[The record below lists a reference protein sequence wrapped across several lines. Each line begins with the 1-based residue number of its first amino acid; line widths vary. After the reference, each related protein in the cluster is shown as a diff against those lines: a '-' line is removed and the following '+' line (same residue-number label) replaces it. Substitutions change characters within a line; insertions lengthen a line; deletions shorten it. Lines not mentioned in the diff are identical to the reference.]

1 MKVLVLGGGPGGLYS
16 AILLKKSHPDWAVRL
31 VERNPPDATYGWGIV
46 FSDRTL
52 GGLHEADAKTHAQIT
67 DRLVFWDVV
76 EVRLPGSV
84 TRCGGN
90 VFCGMSRKVLL
101 DILQRR
107 CRELGVALDF
117 RTELDDVRLLEGSDL
132 VVAADGI
139 NSMAREA
146 YAESFRPTVHWGRSK
161 YVWFGTR
168 QVFDA
173 FTFIFRQSEHGL
185 FQAHVYPHVG
195 SVSTMIIECDEKTW
209 LRAGLDRAEESESV
223 ALCEKVFAADLGG
236 RSLLANK
243 SDWLSFPTIRNRT
256 WRHGRTALLGDA
268 AHTAHFS
275 IGSGT
280 KLAMED
286 AIALAAAFERQG
298 DDVETALT
306 EYELERRPVVEALQ
320 EAALESAEYFENTG
334 RYLGFDPLPFAFHL
348 LTRSSRTSYDELRR
362 RDPVFVDAVDRWYFS
377 RAVQS
382 AGRKP
387 LVFAPPPMFAPLRL
401 RELTVP
407 SRVVLVCP
415 SPHSANDGMPD
426 EGYGP
431 RLLRHAAD
439 GAGLVMTD
447 LLSVSA
453 QGRITPGCAGLYRP
467 EHATMLVRL
476 GELVHQ
482 RSAAKLAVQLG
493 HAGRRGA
500 TRPRSEGLDRPLPS
514 GAWPLLAPSP
524 IPYAAQSPVP
534 HEMDRYHMDRVR
546 DEFVRAARAA
556 DQAGA
561 DLLQVHCA
569 QGYLLS
575 SFLSPLSN
583 TRADRYGGTL
593 ENRMRFP
600 LEVFDAVR
608 AVWPRAKPISVAL
621 SATDW
626 AKGGFEIDEAVE
638 LAARLKERGC
648 DAIHVLSGITVAAS
662 VPRYRAYYPL
672 LFSDR
677 VRNEAGV
684 ATIVCGQSHTSD
696 EVNNVLAA
704 GRADLCVV
712 RPRHLEEGS
721 PFAEGHFA

>member
-1 MKVLVLGGGPGGLYS
+1 
-16 AILLKKSHPDWAVRL
+16 
-31 VERNPPDATYGWGIV
+31 
-46 FSDRTL
+46 
-52 GGLHEADAKTHAQIT
+52 
-67 DRLVFWDVV
+67 
-76 EVRLPGSV
+76 
-84 TRCGGN
+84 
-90 VFCGMSRKVLL
+90 
-101 DILQRR
+101 
-107 CRELGVALDF
+107 
-117 RTELDDVRLLEGSDL
+117 
-132 VVAADGI
+132 
-139 NSMAREA
+139 
-146 YAESFRPTVHWGRSK
+146 
-161 YVWFGTR
+161 
-168 QVFDA
+168 
-173 FTFIFRQSEHGL
+173 
-185 FQAHVYPHVG
+185 
-195 SVSTMIIECDEKTW
+195 
-209 LRAGLDRAEESESV
+209 
-223 ALCEKVFAADLGG
+223 
-236 RSLLANK
+236 
-243 SDWLSFPTIRNRT
+243 
-256 WRHGRTALLGDA
+256 
-268 AHTAHFS
+268 
-275 IGSGT
+275 
-280 KLAMED
+280 
-286 AIALAAAFERQG
+286 
-298 DDVETALT
+298 
-306 EYELERRPVVEALQ
+306 
-320 EAALESAEYFENTG
+320 
-334 RYLGFDPLPFAFHL
+334 
-348 LTRSSRTSYDELRR
+348 
-362 RDPVFVDAVDRWYFS
+362 
-377 RAVQS
+377 
-382 AGRKP
+382 
-387 LVFAPPPMFAPLRL
+387 
-401 RELTVP
+401 
-407 SRVVLVCP
+407 
-415 SPHSANDGMPD
+415 MPD
-426 EGYGP
+426 ESYGP

-453 QGRITPGCAGLYRP
+453 QGRITPCCAGLYRP
-467 EHATMLVRL
+467 EHAAMLARL

-514 GAWPLLAPSP
+514 GAWPLFAPSP

-534 HEMDRYHMDRVR
+534 HEMYRCHMDRVR

-608 AVWPRAKPISVAL
+608 AVWPEAKPISAAL

-626 AKGGFEIDEAVE
+626 AKGGFEVGEAVE

-648 DAIHVLSGITVAAS
+648 DVIHVLSGITVAAS

-696 EVNNVLAA
+696 EINNVLAA

-721 PFAEGHFA
+721 PFAEGHLA